1 MSIRFTRLTRVNI
14 RRLKPGEKI
23 TEHGITAE
31 RLRDGDTRY
40 SVNVMVDG
48 QRIHRV
54 IGRQSERVTRTQAEQ
69 FIAKA
74 RTDAKE
80 GRLNLPRGRKVG
92 LTFTNASKL
101 YMKLLGETGGKSL
114 AEKDRHFR
122 LHLRPELGA
131 MPLDRISTFTLEKY
145 RKNQKARG
153 LSTGTINRQ
162 LATYRH
168 MGNKLWEWGKIRAPL
183 PMIKLEGEN
192 NRRDYVLSPDE
203 KTALLDAALND
214 SNPRIWL
221 FTMMGLHTSLR
232 HAEIVRAR
240 FEHHDHRRRRLRAL
254 VKGGRW
260 REQPLTRTINDVL
273 RREREMAGDQDDQ
286 NNQDDRDKQDG
297 WIFPSTRTK
306 SGHVDSMKS
315 AFRRIVIAAGLDPVK
330 VTPHTMRHTSITEL
344 AETGAEARTIQA
356 FSGHKSKEMVW
367 RYTHARDQRI
377 DQALDRFEEEGTKVE
392 HLPDRQRPSS

>member
-114 AEKDRHFR
+114 AEKGPAF
-122 LHLRPELGA
+122 PAAPQAGA
-131 MPLDRISTFTLEKY
+131 
-145 RKNQKARG
+145 
-153 LSTGTINRQ
+153 
-162 LATYRH
+162 
-168 MGNKLWEWGKIRAPL
+168 W
-183 PMIKLEGEN
+183 
-192 NRRDYVLSPDE
+192 
-203 KTALLDAALND
+203 
-214 SNPRIWL
+214 
-221 FTMMGLHTSLR
+221 R
-232 HAEIVRAR
+232 HAAR
-240 FEHHDHRRRRLRAL
+240 
-254 VKGGRW
+254 
-260 REQPLTRTINDVL
+260 Q
-273 RREREMAGDQDDQ
+273 DQH
-286 NNQDDRDKQDG
+286 
-297 WIFPSTRTK
+297 I
-306 SGHVDSMKS
+306 
-315 AFRRIVIAAGLDPVK
+315 
-330 VTPHTMRHTSITEL
+330 HT
-344 AETGAEARTIQA
+344 
-356 FSGHKSKEMVW
+356 
-367 RYTHARDQRI
+367 
-377 DQALDRFEEEGTKVE
+377 
-392 HLPDRQRPSS
+392 

>member
-1 MSIRFTRLTRVNI
+1 MAVRFSRLTRPAI

-31 RLRDGDTRY
+31 RLPDGDTRY
-40 SVNVMVDG
+40 SVNIMVDG

-54 IGRQSERVTRTQAEQ
+54 IGRQSEGVTRTQAEH

-80 GRLNLPRGRKVG
+80 GRLNLPKGRKVG

-101 YMKLLGETGGKSL
+101 YMTLLREAGGRSIV
-114 AEKDRHFR
+114 EKERHFR
-122 LHLRPELGA
+122 LHLRPEFGT

-153 LSTGTINRQ
+153 LSPGTVNRQ

-192 NRRDYVLSPDE
+192 NRRDYVLAPDE

-221 FTMMGLHTSLR
+221 FAMMGLHTSLR

-260 REQPLTRTINDVL
+260 REQPLTRTINDL
-273 RREREMAGDQDDQ
+273 LQRERAMAGD
-286 NNQDDRDKQDG
+286 QDG

-306 SGHVDSMKS
+306 SGHVSDMKS
-315 AFRRIVIAAGLDPVK
+315 AFRRVVIAAGLDPEK

-367 RYTHARDQRI
+367 RYTHARDQRVN
-377 DQALDRFEEEGTKVE
+377 QALDRFEEEGTKVE
-392 HLPDRQRPSS
+392 HLPDRKRPSS